1 MNGPRPLLEIEDL
14 TMVFGGLMAL
24 NHVSCDVYPGQ
35 IKAIIGPNGAGKT
48 TLFNLVTGI
57 YSPTGGEIR
66 LRGANLVG
74 LRPSAIAARGIART
88 FQTIRLFEGMTV
100 LENVMLGQHVHTH
113 TGFLGAALRLP
124 SARREEAAMHARGM
138 ELLELVG
145 LVEAAHSEA
154 TNLPFGLQRTL
165 EIARALATDPAVLIL
180 DEPASGLNA
189 NESHALADLIRSIRQ
204 QGKTVVLVEHNMN
217 LVMDLADEV
226 LVLVHGTE
234 VAEGTPEEIQENQ
247 QVIEAYLGTA

>member
-1 MNGPRPLLEIEDL
+1 MNGQRPLLEIEDL

-57 YSPTGGEIR
+57 YLPTGGEIR
-66 LRGANLVG
+66 LRGENLVG
-74 LRPSAIAARGIART
+74 LRPSTIAARGIART
-88 FQTIRLFEGMTV
+88 FQTIRLFEGMSV
-100 LENVMLGQHVHTH
+100 LENVMLGQHAHTH
-113 TGFLGAALRLP
+113 TGFLGAALGFP
-124 SARREEAAMHARGM
+124 SARREEDAMHARGM

-145 LVEAAHSEA
+145 LADAAHSAA

-165 EIARALATDPAVLIL
+165 EIARALATDPSLLIL

-189 NESHALADLIRSIRQ
+189 NESRALADLIRSIRQ
-204 QGKTVVLVEHNMN
+204 QGKTVVLVEHDMN

-234 VAEGTPEEIQENQ
+234 VAEGTPEEIQEDR